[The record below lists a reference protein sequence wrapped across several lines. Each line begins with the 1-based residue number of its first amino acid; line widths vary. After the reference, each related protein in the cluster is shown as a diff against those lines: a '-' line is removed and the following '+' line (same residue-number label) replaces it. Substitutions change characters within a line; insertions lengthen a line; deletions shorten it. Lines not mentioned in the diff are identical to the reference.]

1 MNQNIVKAVYKNYKR
16 QTDGKE
22 ALQFMI
28 LKEFVN
34 RDDDRWTGSD
44 HQYIWTLF
52 NHDYPSQ
59 EISMLYVLFGVW
71 MVMAALA
78 IHMVINVNWKTG
90 EWKGRHK
97 GKWLP
102 LQTLN
107 NEEVR

>member
-52 NHDYPSQ
+52 NHDYPS
-59 EISMLYVLFGVW
+59 
-71 MVMAALA
+71 
-78 IHMVINVNWKTG
+78 
-90 EWKGRHK
+90 
-97 GKWLP
+97 
-102 LQTLN
+102 
-107 NEEVR
+107 